1 MRLLVLGQSARQGR
15 SYLLSSEKLKSEF
28 NWQAQVSLDEGIDQV
43 FSWVKANIESLEN
56 WRLVMLTKSE
66 ETVGNELDLLA
77 NYPRTDRN
85 LKERLENK
93 TEKDREIARRFGRQ
107 FFDGDRRHG
116 YGGFHYSPKFW
127 QPVVPTFVDYWKIE
141 TGLSC

>member
-1 MRLLVLGQSARQGR
+1 
-15 SYLLSSEKLKSEF
+15 
-28 NWQAQVSLDEGIDQV
+28 
-43 FSWVKANIESLEN
+43 
-56 WRLVMLTKSE
+56 MLTKSE

-77 NYPRTDRN
+77 NYPRADRN

-116 YGGFHYSPKFW
+116 YGGFHYSAKFW

-141 TGLSC
+141 TGFKLLDVGCAKGFMLYDFLQIVKGIEVAGVDISNYAIENATGNYVTGRRNQLPTAHGTI